1 VTRAGGAVGFAPDAP
16 EAEIRDLAARTLDQ
30 VREGRLHM
38 VALPELA
45 GVVFLQP
52 GGGAVVAHRA
62 TVLRLMI
69 HPDRQRA
76 GLGARLLA
84 AAADRAR
91 ELGLTQ
97 LLLSAR
103 GGTGLTEFYRKQGW
117 AEVGRFPR
125 SLRVGPDDWRDEHW
139 FQLDL

>member
-1 VTRAGGAVGFAPDAP
+1 MIA
-16 EAEIRDLAARTLDQ
+16 LDGL
-30 VREGRLHM
+30 V
-38 VALPELA
+38 

-52 GGGAVVAHRA
+52 GGGPVVEHRA
-62 TVLRLMI
+62 TVLRLMV
-69 HPDRQRA
+69 HPEQQGG
-76 GLGARLLA
+76 GLGRSLLA
-84 AAADRAR
+84 AAVERAR

-103 GGTGLTEFYRKQGW
+103 GGTGLPEFYRHLGW

-125 SLRVGPDDWRDEHW
+125 ALRLGPDDWRDEHW